1 MVNMK
6 CIAIETELRAID
18 PVGQAKLLKEEAK
31 VVWDLTM
38 QGLLRESYFKKDS
51 YEAVLIFESET
62 VEAVREALN
71 RLPLV
76 QEGYIAFETI
86 ALRPYPGLSRLFV

>member
-31 VVWDLTM
+31 FVWDLTM

-51 YEAVLIFESET
+51 
-62 VEAVREALN
+62 
-71 RLPLV
+71 
-76 QEGYIAFETI
+76 
-86 ALRPYPGLSRLFV
+86 